1 MNRIGVTPTAPRPTP
16 HASAEDARLKK
27 TALQLEGLFVQRMF
41 AAMRD
46 SVPEGGI
53 VPQSSA
59 QETFT
64 QMLDEKMSEAVP
76 QQMSGAHS
84 LADALYHQLR
94 QRLAR

>member
-1 MNRIGVTPTAPRPTP
+1 MIVPPATRPPGNPTAQQ
-16 HASAEDARLKK
+16 AADARLKK

-94 QRLAR
+94 QRPAR

>member
-1 MNRIGVTPTAPRPTP
+1 MIGPLTSRLPDQPTTRP
-16 HASAEDARLKK
+16 ADDARLKK